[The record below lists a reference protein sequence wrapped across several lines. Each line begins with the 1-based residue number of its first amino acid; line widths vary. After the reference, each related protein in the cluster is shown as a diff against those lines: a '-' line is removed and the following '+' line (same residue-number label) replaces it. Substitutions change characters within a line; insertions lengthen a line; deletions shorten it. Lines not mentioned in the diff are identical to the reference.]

1 MITTHQ
7 GRPNSLAG
15 RLLSSQHSPPSW
27 HGVVVLRM
35 VRSTKQAHLSPFT
48 DQLLNGTGFLNI
60 ALLPILHNLRHI
72 FVITLVPRGQ
82 LLLEGFSQISKGEQ
96 KLLQTGRAETCG
108 KVTRSRKDA
117 ERKR

>member
-35 VRSTKQAHLSPFT
+35 ARSTKQAHLSLPFT

-60 ALLPILHNLRHI
+60 ALLPVLHNLRHI
-72 FVITLVPRGQ
+72 FVITLAPRGQ
-82 LLLEGFSQISKGEQ
+82 LLLEGFSKSVKENRNSFKRGVL
-96 KLLQTGRAETCG
+96 KPVGR
-108 KVTRSRKDA
+108 
-117 ERKR
+117 